1 VVGDNFFK
9 KIKKIKFFGAITV
22 KNDKFLSSNGR
33 IRIQTVKF
41 QFKRINHEPPRHYRP
56 PWYCR
61 ELPPDPGRRQPHCPI
76 PLPRPR
82 GRTGAIER
90 YWNQPKASFEAQKK
104 FPTCFCS
111 GSEINVSVFIET
123 SCRLNS
129 I

>member
-1 VVGDNFFK
+1 MSRRV
-9 KIKKIKFFGAITV
+9 TT
-22 KNDKFLSSNGR
+22 GR
-33 IRIQTVKF
+33 RGTAGS
-41 QFKRINHEPPRHYRP
+41 YRP
-56 PWYCR
+56 T
-61 ELPPDPGRRQPHCPI
+61 HCPI